1 MDTEVETVQI
11 SPEEA
16 AKVTQDI
23 AAQKTAKVAEPPD
36 SPTDVVEPESAP
48 AEADPPKDLKVPDPP
63 KEPKSPADKLAKF
76 SEEFAAEGK
85 LSDKSYG
92 ELEKLG
98 YPKDVVDT
106 YIAGQMA
113 IAERAQ
119 QEVFNSVGGSD
130 SYRKMTEWAA
140 SSLSEDEVKAYNAAV
155 ESGDRNQVMFAVK
168 GLQARFQSSREPQ
181 TLTGS
186 ASKGARGFRSSAEIV
201 EAMRDPRYQKDPAYR
216 ADVERRLA
224 ASNI

>member
-1 MDTEVETVQI
+1 MDTSIETVQI

-16 AKVTQDI
+16 AKVTQEA
-23 AAQKTAKVAEPPD
+23 AAQKTAPAPEPQVEEQAE
-36 SPTDVVEPESAP
+36 TAP
-48 AEADPPKDLKVPDPP
+48 AETEPPKDLKVPDPP
-63 KEPKSPADKLAKF
+63 KETKSPADKLSKF
-76 SEEFAAEGK
+76 AEEFSAEGK

-98 YPKDVVDT
+98 YPKEFVDT
-106 YIAGQMA
+106 YIAGQVA

-130 SYRKMTEWAA
+130 AYRQMTEWAG
-140 SSLSEDEVKAYNAAV
+140 SNLSEDEVKAYNAAV

-186 ASKGARGFRSSAEIV
+186 ASKGARGFRSSAEVV

-216 ADVERRLA
+216 ADVERRMA
-224 ASNI
+224 VSNI